1 MQWQLVG
8 LPLSFSRQEAIVM
21 MPSTRNRKM
30 VSLQYWMNLL
40 LLLATL
46 LNGAHAETWQDGPNS
61 FIAGVPS
68 ELFAFHAAPEVS
80 GRQRQANWCWAA
92 VIQMVLNWHDV
103 YITQEEVVQRI
114 YADQRDAPA
123 TLEQVI
129 TALHLTAP
137 DARGGYSSVTATYRP
152 TVQEIIDDL
161 THRWPLIIGLT
172 GDPIGH
178 AYVLTG
184 VYYHLDQNNQP
195 VVDRVVLR
203 DPLPGRL
210 SRQEMTWNE
219 FLSRAMW
226 LIRVRVERI

>member
-1 MQWQLVG
+1 MN
-8 LPLSFSRQEAIVM
+8 RM
-21 MPSTRNRKM
+21 MLARHQM
-30 VSLQYWMNLL
+30 HLL
-40 LLLATL
+40 LVVASLFTNAL
-46 LNGAHAETWQDGPNS
+46 AETWQEGPNS
-61 FIAGVPS
+61 FIAGVPT
-68 ELFAFHAAPEVS
+68 EQFVFHTAPDVS

-137 DARGGYSSVTATYRP
+137 DARGRYSSVYASHTP

-161 THRWPLIIGLT
+161 AYRWPLIVGLT

-178 AYVLTG
+178 AYVVTG
-184 VYYHLDQNNQP
+184 VYYHVDENSQP
-195 VVDRVVLR
+195 VIDSVVLR
-203 DPLPGRL
+203 DPLPTSP
-210 SRQEMTWNE
+210 SRQEMSWDE

-226 LIRVRVERI
+226 LIRVRVERL